1 MSKHDAPAMENPMPD
16 EERLPVEQQ
25 QQEEQEQEQQ
35 VQQRQQAPAEA
46 EFKEG
51 GYGW

>member
-16 EERLPVEQQ
+16 EERLSVEQQ
-25 QQEEQEQEQQ
+25 QLEEGEEEQQEQ
-35 VQQRQQAPAEA
+35 RQAPAQV